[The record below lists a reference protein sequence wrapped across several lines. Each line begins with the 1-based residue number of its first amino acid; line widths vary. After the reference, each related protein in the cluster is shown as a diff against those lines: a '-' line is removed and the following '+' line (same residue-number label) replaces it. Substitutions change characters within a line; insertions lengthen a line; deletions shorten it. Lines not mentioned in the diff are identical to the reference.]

1 MRNSRGGCDRTI
13 EGEKT
18 KETAKK
24 QKRKDEESE
33 IENTA
38 NLYEDKKC
46 KTQGT
51 TQRGQR
57 ITGREE
63 EGHDGAG
70 V

>member
-1 MRNSRGGCDRTI
+1 MRQNNRRRKG
-13 EGEKT
+13 EGDG
-18 KETAKK
+18 KEAKS
-24 QKRKDEESE
+24 KDEESE

-46 KTQGT
+46 KTRGT

-57 ITGREE
+57 ITGGEKG
-63 EGHDGAG
+63 GHDGAG

>member
-1 MRNSRGGCDRTI
+1 MRQNNRRRKG
-13 EGEKT
+13 EGDGK
-18 KETAKK
+18 KAKS
-24 QKRKDEESE
+24 KDEESE

-46 KTQGT
+46 KTRGT
-51 TQRGQR
+51 MQRGQR

-63 EGHDGAG
+63 GGHDGAG